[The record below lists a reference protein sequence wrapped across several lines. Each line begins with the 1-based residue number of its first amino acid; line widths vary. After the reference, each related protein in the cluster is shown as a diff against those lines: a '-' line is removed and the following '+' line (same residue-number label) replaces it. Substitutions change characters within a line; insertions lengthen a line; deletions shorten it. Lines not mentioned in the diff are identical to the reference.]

1 MDVRR
6 ERGSTVHIDDQSVLD
21 LRGPKN
27 TVDPW
32 KPYHILAEEEYS
44 RHRKLETV
52 LTVFLTNQ
60 ECPLRCTM
68 CDLWKNTLDSTVPIG
83 AIPAQ
88 IELALAQLPNAKKIK
103 LYNSGNFF
111 DPKAIPTADYDPI
124 LSRLD
129 DFDTLIVENHPKFC
143 GTRCIDFQAR
153 SGGRL
158 EVAMGLETHEPAV
171 LRKLNKKMD
180 LDDFDAA
187 VEKLLD
193 AEITVRAFVLLQ
205 PPFMAPEAAVDS
217 CLATLEHAFSI
228 GVDCCAVI
236 PTRGGNG
243 MMEKIKGSVGFEPP
257 ELFKVEA
264 VADTAYRWNR
274 GRVLVDLWDI
284 ESVSKCE
291 SCCLA
296 RVARLQAMNET
307 QRWLE
312 PIACDECGS

>member
-1 MDVRR
+1 MNLRR
-6 ERGSTVHIDDQSVLD
+6 ERGSTFRIDDQSVLD

-27 TVDPW
+27 KVDPW
-32 KPYHILAEEEYS
+32 KPYHFLAEEEYS

-52 LTVFLTNQ
+52 LTVFLTNR

-68 CDLWKNTLDSTVPIG
+68 CDLWKNTLDSTVPVG

-88 IELALAQLPNAKKIK
+88 IEVALANLPRAKKIK

-111 DPKAIPTADYDPI
+111 DPKAIPTKDYDSI

-143 GTRCIDFQAR
+143 GSRCIDFQNR

-158 EVAMGLETHEPAV
+158 EVAMGLETHETAV
-171 LRKLNKKMD
+171 LKKLNKKMD
-180 LDDFDAA
+180 LEDFDAA

-205 PPFMAPEAAVDS
+205 PPFMSPDTAIDS

-243 MMEKIKGSVGFEPP
+243 MMEKIQDSIGFESPD
-257 ELFKVEA
+257 LGKVEA
-264 VADTAYRWNR
+264 VADTAFRWNR
-274 GRVLVDLWDI
+274 GRVLIDLWDI
-284 ESVSKCE
+284 QSVSTCDH
-291 SCCLA
+291 CCVA
-296 RVARLQAMNET
+296 RVARLQTMNET
-307 QRWLE
+307 QTWLE
-312 PIACDECGS
+312 PVACAECGS